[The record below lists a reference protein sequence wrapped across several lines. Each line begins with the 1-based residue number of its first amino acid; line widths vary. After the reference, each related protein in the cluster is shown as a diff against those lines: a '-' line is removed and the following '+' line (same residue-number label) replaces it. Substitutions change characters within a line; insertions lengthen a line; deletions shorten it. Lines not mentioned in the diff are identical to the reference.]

1 MKTGWILC
9 RGDVLASAEMTT
21 TALERARGLLGRRS
35 YDGALLLTRTRSV
48 HTLGMHFGLDV
59 AFLTRDLVVVATT
72 RMPRWRISLPRRG
85 GRVVLEAAAGSFE
98 RWNFGVGDQLEFRE
112 AE

>member
-1 MKTGWILC
+1 VKKGWILC

-21 TALERARGLLGRRS
+21 TALERSRGLLGRRS
-35 YDGALLLTRTRSV
+35 FDGAMLLTRTRSI

-59 AFLTRDLVVVATT
+59 AFLTRDLVVVGTA
-72 RMPRWRISLPRRG
+72 RVPRWRVSLPRRG
-85 GRVVLEAAAGSFE
+85 GRVVLEAAEGSFE
-98 RWNFGVGDQLEFRE
+98 RWNLRVGDQLEFRE